1 MSKKILIVDD
11 DRDIRKGL
19 EARLRAAGYD
29 TIAAEDGLGATT
41 KAIKEK
47 PDLILLDLGLPGG
60 DGYAVLDRLRK
71 NSDLES
77 TPVIV
82 LTARAPAGNEQ
93 RAIDAGAFAFFLK
106 PADNEALLSSI
117 ARAVSGKLPS

>member
-1 MSKKILIVDD
+1 MSKRILIVDD
-11 DRDIRKGL
+11 DRDIRRGL
-19 EARLRAAGYD
+19 EARLRAAGYE
-29 TIAAEDGLGATT
+29 TISAEDGLGATT
-41 KAIKEK
+41 KAIKER

-82 LTARAPAGNEQ
+82 LTARSPEGNEQ

-106 PADNEALLSSI
+106 PADNEELLSSI
-117 ARAVSGKLPS
+117 SRAVSGRLPC